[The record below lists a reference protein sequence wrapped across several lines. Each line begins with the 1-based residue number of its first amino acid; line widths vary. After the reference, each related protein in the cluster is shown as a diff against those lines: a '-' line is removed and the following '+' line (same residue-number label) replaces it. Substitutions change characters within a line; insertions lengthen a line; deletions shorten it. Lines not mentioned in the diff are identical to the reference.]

1 MPFPSRRPR
10 TRVYI
15 DGFSFYYSASDDT
28 LGVHGIFDAGAGC
41 HYLRA
46 NEAPAQ

>member
-28 LGVHGIFDAGAGC
+28 LGVQALFDAGAGC
-41 HYLRA
+41 HRIGW
-46 NEAPAQ
+46 